1 MKPIRKIMAFV
12 LTCVLLLTTCAVT
25 ALAADKTVSLLCYNV
40 AGLPSI
46 SGLMGME
53 NTDVAGNQR
62 QLGNLLNAES
72 YDIIAVQE
80 DFGYHRLLSAGLT
93 HYPYQTV
100 HSGGIPG
107 GDGMNIFSKFPLY
120 NTRRVPWQMASGVF
134 NDGDE
139 LTPKGILYA
148 LLDLGDGIYV
158 DLYVIHADAF
168 DDDGSVMARNDNFRQ
183 LAAMIN
189 AKKSN
194 RPVIITG
201 DFNTSS
207 HLAHGAEFTKYMIE
221 NAGFK
226 DAWTEFKNNHNYSNY
241 DTYITQYGTSY
252 EGYWGV
258 WDSVEK
264 VLYRDGKGV
273 TVDVTDFSYVGFTN
287 SAGASISDHKA
298 ASATLTFTKT
308 PEFTE
313 TTKCLRLPHADYH
326 NSLLVKSYII
336 VKDLYK
342 VLLHIDDLIALIQ

>member
-1 MKPIRKIMAFV
+1 MKPIRKITAFV
-12 LTCVLLLTTCAVT
+12 LACVLLLTMCAVT
-25 ALAADKTVSLLCYNV
+25 ALAADKTVKLLCYNV

-53 NTDVAGNQR
+53 NTDVPGNQR
-62 QLGNLLNAES
+62 QLGNLLNAET

-148 LLDLGDGIYV
+148 LLDLGDGIYA

-168 DDDGSVMARNDNFRQ
+168 GDDASVAARNDNFRQ

-207 HLAHGAEFTKYMIE
+207 HLSDGKAFTDYMIT
-221 NAGFK
+221 NAGFT
-226 DAWTEFKNNHNYSNY
+226 DAWTKLKNSGDYQNYSTFGN
-241 DTYITQYGTSY
+241 QA
-252 EGYWGV
+252 YWGV

-273 TVDVTDFSYVGFTN
+273 TVNVTDFSYLDFKN
-287 SAGASISDHKA
+287 ADGASISDHKA

-308 PEFTE
+308 PAFTE
-313 TTKCLRLPHADYH
+313 TIECLRLPHADYH

>member
-1 MKPIRKIMAFV
+1 MKPIRKTMAFV
-12 LTCVLLLTTCAVT
+12 LACVLLLTMSAVT
-25 ALAADKTVSLLCYNV
+25 ALAADKTVKLLCYNV

-62 QLGNLLNAES
+62 QLGRLLNTEA

-80 DFGYHRLLSAGLT
+80 DFGYHRFLSAGLT
-93 HYPYQTV
+93 NYSYKTV

-107 GDGMNIFSKFPLY
+107 GDGMNVFSKFPIY

-168 DDDGSVMARNDNFRQ
+168 GDDASVAARNDNFRQ

-189 AKKSN
+189 AKNSD

-207 HLAHGAEFTKYMIE
+207 HLSDGKAFTSYMQ

-226 DAWTEFKNNHNYSNY
+226 DAWTELNNGGNYSDY
-241 DTYITQYGTSY
+241 DKYIAEHGTSQ

-273 TVDVTDFSYVGFTN
+273 DVSVTSFAYVDFCNNGV
-287 SAGASISDHKA
+287 SISDHKA
-298 ASATLTFTKT
+298 AGATLTFTKT

-313 TTKCLRLPHADYH
+313 SIECLRLPHADYH

-342 VLLHIDDLIALIQ
+342 VLLHIDDLIALIK

>member
-12 LTCVLLLTTCAVT
+12 LACVLLLTTCAVT

-53 NTDVAGNQR
+53 NTDVPGNQR
-62 QLGNLLNAES
+62 QLGRLLNAES

-139 LTPKGILYA
+139 LTPKGILYS
-148 LLDLGDGIYV
+148 LLDLGDSIYV

-168 DDDGSVMARNDNFRQ
+168 DDDGSVAARNDNFRQ

-207 HLAHGAEFTKYMIE
+207 HLAHGAEFTEYMIKT
-221 NAGFK
+221 AKFK
-226 DAWTEFKNNHNYSNY
+226 DAWTERNNGGNYEDYNVGARPE
-241 DTYITQYGTSY
+241 D
-252 EGYWGV
+252 YWGV

-273 TVDVTDFSYVGFTN
+273 DVSVTSFDYVDFCN
-287 SAGASISDHKA
+287 NGASISDHKA

-308 PEFTE
+308 AAFTE